1 MSELRQKILS
11 LKNNAESRPM
21 LKRKQKRSVI
31 LIHAFIGSFLS
42 MIASIMNVVVHGD
55 KIKMV
60 DREIKIYL
68 INLHII
74 QSQVDALNH
83 KKIGTANIYWLVK
96 YNFSSL
102 LNIPETMEIYGPLV
116 NLSEGSK

>member
-1 MSELRQKILS
+1 ME
-11 LKNNAESRPM
+11 NNAESQPI
-21 LKRKQKRSVI
+21 LKRIQKCSVI
-31 LIHAFIGSFLS
+31 LVYVFIDSLIS
-42 MIASIMNVVVHGD
+42 MVASIMTVIVHGD
-55 KIKMV
+55 TIKMV
-60 DREIKIYL
+60 NREIKIYL
-68 INLHII
+68 TNLHII